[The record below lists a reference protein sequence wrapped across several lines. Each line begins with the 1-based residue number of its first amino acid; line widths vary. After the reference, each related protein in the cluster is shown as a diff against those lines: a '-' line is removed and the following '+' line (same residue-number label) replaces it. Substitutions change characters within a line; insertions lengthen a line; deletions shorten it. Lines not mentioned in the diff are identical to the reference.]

1 MFFVLKEEFFIKQ
14 LWIVVSLIPVPFLFH
29 HYEIYQYPEQA
40 NFLFIGT
47 LLFAGMVGFL
57 TMKVKV
63 RFIILVNFITIIAS
77 VLLGAV
83 FITPPNESWF
93 SPIGMEA
100 AIVLTG
106 VVLVVVVLI
115 FRSVFRAVL
124 LRE

>member
-1 MFFVLKEEFFIKQ
+1 MVFVLRGGVFIRH

-29 HYEIYQYPEQA
+29 YYEIYQYPEQA

-47 LLFAGMVGFL
+47 LLFAGVVGFL

-63 RFIILVNFITIIAS
+63 PFIILVNFITIIAS

-83 FITPPNESWF
+83 FITPPNGSWF

-106 VVLVVVVLI
+106 VLFVVVVLI

-124 LRE
+124 FRE